1 MNVWAYH
8 SARRI
13 VYVDPESGS
22 MQEHH
27 PLENRRNKMWIKWF
41 SYSTLKSMDED
52 LAEEADSDPPNRRWL
67 WPATGEVFWRGVHD
81 REMIMRQSE
90 KERKKRETK
99 EKIQRMKKRAH
110 QKAIG
115 KYIKPL
121 PIKTNDTNG
130 SKTI

>member
-1 MNVWAYH
+1 
-8 SARRI
+8 
-13 VYVDPESGS
+13 
-22 MQEHH
+22 
-27 PLENRRNKMWIKWF
+27 
-41 SYSTLKSMDED
+41 MDED